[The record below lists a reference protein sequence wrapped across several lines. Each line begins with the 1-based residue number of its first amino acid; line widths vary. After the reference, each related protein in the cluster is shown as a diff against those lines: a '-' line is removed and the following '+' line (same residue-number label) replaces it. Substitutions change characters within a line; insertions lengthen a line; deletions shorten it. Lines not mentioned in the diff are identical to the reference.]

1 MQSLKK
7 FLMVFLPYIIALAL
21 SILFEILVRH
31 NVDAKGWWPVAL
43 LLGIV
48 FQGIIACIYIWI
60 DKLNPSSYRYTT
72 CYAMLLILPLLI
84 LFVSDLVTPID
95 WLAVNNG
102 VKSLTLW
109 QSVTNSDWF
118 SPICTMLILLTHFIS
133 RYQSAQRQ
141 QALV

>member
-48 FQGIIACIYIWI
+48 FQGIIACIYI
-60 DKLNPSSYRYTT
+60 
-72 CYAMLLILPLLI
+72 
-84 LFVSDLVTPID
+84 
-95 WLAVNNG
+95 
-102 VKSLTLW
+102 VKT
-109 QSVTNSDWF
+109 V
-118 SPICTMLILLTHFIS
+118 I
-133 RYQSAQRQ
+133 
-141 QALV
+141 